1 MRIRSG
7 SVELHAFEPALS
19 EAVHAVR
26 NHPSVRKHL
35 RDPRPIAWESHAR
48 WVQANLVEAR
58 TQQLFVVQR
67 SGKSLG
73 ITLLRDFRAAE
84 AEIGVMIIEPARHR
98 LVAYTAGYLTAYVA
112 FEILGLDRLVS
123 KVPLAHREALEF
135 NLRCGFE
142 RTGESSADY
151 HVLAMFREQY
161 VKNVTRQRLRQRRDI
176 VHE

>member
-7 SVELHAFEPALS
+7 SLELRAFEPALS

-26 NHPSVRKHL
+26 NHPSVREHL
-35 RDPRPIAWESHAR
+35 RDPRPIPWESHAR

-73 ITLLRDFRAAE
+73 ITLLRDFQEAQ
-84 AEIGVMIIEPARHR
+84 AEIGVMIVEPARHR
-98 LVAYTAGYLTAYVA
+98 LVAYMAAYLTAYVG
-112 FEILGLDRLVS
+112 FEILGLRCLVS
-123 KVPLAHREALEF
+123 KVPLAHRDALEF
-135 NLRCGFE
+135 NLRCGFQ
-142 RTGESSADY
+142 RTGEPSADY
-151 HVLAMFREQY
+151 HVLAMFREEF
-161 VKNVTRQRLRQRRDI
+161 VKNVTCQRVRHRRDI